1 MAREELTRDELER
14 LSGALDAVAWTAEP
28 TLRVTSVS
36 ANAQDV
42 FGHPRMAWLEN
53 PDFFASRLHPDEHE
67 VTLALCRAV
76 ATDGRQ
82 RQFLHRFLGP
92 DGGRPLWVRTVL
104 AAREERGVIT
114 RLVGLTAVVPELV
127 DLREREREAQRLILD
142 QLPAIVWTTDRELRF
157 TSGSG
162 AGLAA
167 VGLLPDQLVGGTVYE
182 YFRVEDPAHPYIA
195 AHLRALAGDNATFDA
210 DWIGRSYE
218 IHVEPFRGRDGE
230 IVGVIGVAHDVTDRH
245 RAETERD
252 AQRQLLTALI
262 ANMVEGV
269 FVVGVDGKVTLVNA
283 AGRRMFEIVDEPV
296 TDTITEFARL
306 ARARAPDGHLLHLH
320 ELPMTRAL
328 AGEVVPHEALVV
340 EHKGRSLHFVTSAA
354 PIRSEDGT
362 KTMGAVAVVRDESER
377 AEFEQVKDQF
387 LRVAAHELKTP
398 LTIMKAHAQG
408 LQRALKSPEPRVLR
422 MLDAI
427 TRGANR
433 LTHIVED
440 LVDISQLQ
448 LGTLDVRMDPLDL
461 DALVST
467 ATARVAASGTR
478 HAVRLVCS
486 EPVRVTGD
494 RERLDQCVRILLDNA
509 VRYSPDGTSVDVA
522 VTRDDGHAVVSVTDH
537 GVGIPLEKQA
547 RIFQLFHRAHTDTPH
562 DFGGLGVGLYLVH
575 EIVQRH
581 GGGVAFESIP
591 EQGSTFRFTVPASGE
606 RRG

>member
-1 MAREELTRDELER
+1 MASEELTHDELER

-36 ANAQDV
+36 PNAQDV
-42 FGHPRMAWLEN
+42 FGHPRTAWLDR
-53 PDFFASRLHPDEHE
+53 PDFFASRLHPDERE

-92 DGGRPLWVRTVL
+92 EGRPLWVRTVL
-104 AAREERGVIT
+104 AARQERGVIT

-127 DLREREREAQRLILD
+127 DLREREREAERLILD
-142 QLPAIVWTTDRELRF
+142 QLPAVLWTTDRELRF

-182 YFRVEDPAHPYIA
+182 YFRVDDPAHPYVA

-218 IHVEPFRGRDGE
+218 NHVEPFRDRDGE

-245 RAETERD
+245 HAEAERD

-269 FVVGVDGKVTLVNA
+269 FVADIDGQVTLVNA
-283 AGRRMFEIVDEPV
+283 AGRRMFELVDESV

-306 ARARAPDGHLLHLH
+306 ARARAPDGHFLHLH
-320 ELPMTRAL
+320 ELPLTRAL
-328 AGEVVPHEALVV
+328 AGEVVPREELVI
-340 EHKGRSLHFVTSAA
+340 EHGGRSFHFVTSAA
-354 PIRSEDGT
+354 PIRSKDGM
-362 KTMGAVAVVRDESER
+362 TMGAVAVVRDESER
-377 AEFEQVKDQF
+377 AEFEQAKDQF

-408 LQRALKSPEPRVLR
+408 LQRVLRSPEPRVRR
-422 MLDAI
+422 MLEAL

-433 LTHIVED
+433 LTHVVED
-440 LVDISQLQ
+440 LVDVSQLQ

-461 DALVST
+461 ETIVAT
-467 ATARVAASGTR
+467 ATARVAASDPH
-478 HAVRLVCS
+478 HAVRLVRS
-486 EPVRVTGD
+486 EPVRVMGD

-509 VRYSPDGTSVDVA
+509 IRYSPDGSSVDVD

-547 RIFQLFHRAHTDTPH
+547 RTFQLFHRAHTDTAH
-562 DFGGLGVGLYLVH
+562 DFGGLGVGLFLVH
-575 EIVQRH
+575 EIVRRH
-581 GGGVAFESIP
+581 GGVVAFESVP
-591 EQGSTFRFTVPASGE
+591 ERGSTFRFTVPASGE
-606 RRG
+606 